1 MKRILYLG
9 YYIKKMD
16 WKKFN
21 LFLSFASQKANKSK
35 ITLLIDAFFSV
46 FKYNISL
53 LEYFQFRFFEQNK
66 EQRKT
71 WAGTGFMFEYQL
83 KMNPKSERHI
93 LDDKRKFYKEYKDFF
108 IHKVATLDE
117 LKKYPEIANTMLVN
131 PSGKI
136 VFKVADGNC
145 GIAVQVEKA
154 NQFDSKSI
162 VSFMENLHELTIL
175 YFTLLPTFIF
185 NYNSQEYVRDLMFEK
200 IIPVKQKNI
209 VFVKYIF
216 FIVNT
221 ILSLA
226 ISYIYLILVKNFS
239 STNLNENDLVNF
251 MLGLWSMSISLGTS
265 VIMISCMKRNSLEKS
280 LIFIF
285 PVLQSLIVIYGIN
298 WDNFLVSLTNSI
310 SSDNQLFLIISSFGF
325 LCISYPVTVYLQK
338 RKAL

>member
-1 MKRILYLG
+1 MKGLFF
-9 YYIKKMD
+9 YYKTLQKK
-16 WKKFN
+16 N
-21 LFLSFASQKANKSK
+21 
-35 ITLLIDAFFSV
+35 TFFSIQV
-46 FKYNISL
+46 
-53 LEYFQFRFFEQNK
+53 
-66 EQRKT
+66 
-71 WAGTGFMFEYQL
+71 
-83 KMNPKSERHI
+83 
-93 LDDKRKFYKEYKDFF
+93 
-108 IHKVATLDE
+108 
-117 LKKYPEIANTMLVN
+117 
-131 PSGKI
+131 
-136 VFKVADGNC
+136 
-145 GIAVQVEKA
+145 GIIII
-154 NQFDSKSI
+154 I